1 MVHPTR
7 VYSGSVRWKGQKE
20 FALPR
25 VGYSS
30 TQVTLPL
37 PLAPQHFIRCPDKL
51 LVPKYSP
58 GQRDTHHHQV
68 EFALLSMT
76 GFIQACLSL
85 IASGSSSIL
94 HSVSSIRSLIYVLFG
109 PPGACLLWVG
119 FQSNTLSKGKS
130 LSWEHIMQCGSKVS
144 KMDFSTLSPV
154 QWSHYAYLVI
164 PNKKLICNIT
174 LNSRRLLRGIL
185 NWPADQSECFI
196 YIKKYP

>member
-1 MVHPTR
+1 MKR
-7 VYSGSVRWKGQKE
+7 LKGICTPQGGI
-20 FALPR
+20 LIHTSYP
-25 VGYSS
+25 
-30 TQVTLPL
+30 P
-37 PLAPQHFIRCPDKL
+37 PPPCPQHFIRCPDKL

-76 GFIQACLSL
+76 GFIHACLSL

-94 HSVSSIRSLIYVLFG
+94 HSVSSIRLFG

-119 FQSNTLSKGKS
+119 FQSSTLSKGKS

-144 KMDFSTLSPV
+144 KMDFLTLSPV

-164 PNKKLICNIT
+164 ANKKLICNIT

>member
-1 MVHPTR
+1 MKRLKGNCTPQGGILIHTSYPHP
-7 VYSGSVRWKGQKE
+7 
-20 FALPR
+20 P
-25 VGYSS
+25 
-30 TQVTLPL
+30 PC
-37 PLAPQHFIRCPDKL
+37 PPDFIRCPDKL

-68 EFALLSMT
+68 EFALLSMI
-76 GFIQACLSL
+76 GFIHACLSL

-109 PPGACLLWVG
+109 PPGACLLLVG
-119 FQSNTLSKGKS
+119 
-130 LSWEHIMQCGSKVS
+130 
-144 KMDFSTLSPV
+144 FSTLSPV

-185 NWPADQSECFI
+185 NWSADQSECFI

>member
-1 MVHPTR
+1 M
-7 VYSGSVRWKGQKE
+7 
-20 FALPR
+20 
-25 VGYSS
+25 GYSS

-37 PLAPQHFIRCPDKL
+37 PLAPQHFVRCPDKL

-58 GQRDTHHHQV
+58 GQRDTHHQQV

-76 GFIQACLSL
+76 GFIHACLSL

-94 HSVSSIRSLIYVLFG
+94 HSVSSIRLFG

-119 FQSNTLSKGKS
+119 FQSSTLSKGKS